1 MRENEKFCDIKL
13 VNKLKSS
20 LYGLKNSIL
29 LFLLV
34 MGPGII
40 TANVDNDAGGI
51 TTYSLAGA
59 RFGYTLIWIL
69 VPVLLALVI
78 IQEMCSRMGVVTGK
92 GLSDLIRENYG
103 VKVTFYVMGALLLTN
118 FGNVLAEFSG
128 IAASMEIFGI
138 SRYLSIPVSAV
149 AVWLLIVKWDY
160 KKVEKVFLVACLI
173 YIAYPLSAL
182 MAGPDWD
189 GIAADA
195 VTPSFSLTVPY
206 FLMIMGIIGTT
217 IAPWMQFYQQSAVV
231 EKGITVKDYKL
242 ARLDV
247 IGGSFF
253 AVLVAFFIVIACG
266 ATLFVHGIR
275 IETAADAAVALA
287 PLAGKYASLLFALG
301 LLNASLFA
309 ASILPLSTAF
319 YVCEGMGWESGI
331 NRNFSE
337 APQFFTLYTILIIF
351 GGGLILIPGAP
362 LLHIMYLS
370 QVVNCILLPFILIF
384 MLLLINKKKLMG
396 EYTNSKTFNILA
408 WITVVIL
415 IVLTVLLT
423 ASYLGVIG

>member
-1 MRENEKFCDIKL
+1 
-13 VNKLKSS
+13 
-20 LYGLKNSIL
+20 
-29 LFLLV
+29 

-51 TTYSLAGA
+51 ATYSIAGT
-59 RFGYTLIWIL
+59 RFGFTLIWIL
-69 VPVLLALVI
+69 LPVLIALII
-78 IQEMCSRMGVVTGK
+78 IQEMCSRMGIVTGK

-103 VKVTFYVMGALLLTN
+103 VKVTFYVMIALLLTN
-118 FGNVLAEFSG
+118 FGNILAEFSG

-138 SRYLSIPVSAV
+138 SRYISIPVSAV
-149 AVWLLIVKWDY
+149 AVWLLIVRWDY

-182 MAGPDWD
+182 MAGLNWKA
-189 GIAADA
+189 IAVDA
-195 VTPSFSLTVPY
+195 ATPSFSFTLPY

-231 EKGITVKDYKL
+231 EKGISVKDYKL

-247 IGGSFF
+247 IGGSLF

-266 ATLFVHGIR
+266 ATLFAHGIK

-319 YVCEGMGWESGI
+319 YVCEGMGWESGV
-331 NRNFSE
+331 NRNFSD
-337 APQFFTLYTILIIF
+337 APQFFALYTVLIIL
-351 GGGLILIPGAP
+351 GGGLILLPGAP
-362 LLHIMYLS
+362 LLQIMYLS

-384 MLLLINKKKLMG
+384 ILLLINKKKLMG
-396 EYTNSKTFNILA
+396 EYTNGKTFNIFA
-408 WITVVIL
+408 WATVAILVIL
-415 IVLTVLLT
+415 TILLTV
-423 ASYLGVIG
+423 SYLGVI

>member
-1 MRENEKFCDIKL
+1 MDENKTFSNINLIKR
-13 VNKLKSS
+13 VKSS
-20 LYGLKNSIL
+20 LNRFKSNIL

-59 RFGYTLIWIL
+59 RFGFTFIWVLI
-69 VPVLLALVI
+69 PVLIALVI
-78 IQEMCSRMGVVTGK
+78 IQEMCSRMGIVTGK
-92 GLSDLIRENYG
+92 GLSDLIRENFG
-103 VKVTFYVMGALLLTN
+103 VRTTFYVMVALLATN
-118 FGNVLAEFSG
+118 FGNILAEFSG

-138 SRYLSIPVSAV
+138 SRYISIPISAA

-182 MAGPDWD
+182 MASPDWNA
-189 GIAADA
+189 IAVDA

-217 IAPWMQFYQQSAVV
+217 IAPWMQFYQQSATV
-231 EKGITVKDYKL
+231 EKGISVKDYKL

-253 AVLVAFFIVIACG
+253 AVLVAFFIIIACG
-266 ATLFVHGIR
+266 ATLFAHDVK

-287 PLAGKYASLLFALG
+287 PLAGKYASMLFALG

-319 YVCEGMGWESGI
+319 YVCEGMGWESGV
-331 NRNFSE
+331 NRNFSD
-337 APQFFTLYTILIIF
+337 APQFFSLYTILIIL
-351 GGGLILIPGAP
+351 GGGLILLPDAP
-362 LLHIMYLS
+362 LLQIMYLS

-396 EYTNSKTFNILA
+396 EFTNSKMFNILA
-408 WITVVIL
+408 WVTVAIL
-415 IVLTVLLT
+415 IMLTTLLTV
-423 ASYLGVIG
+423 SYLGVI

>member
-1 MRENEKFCDIKL
+1 MDENKKFYNIKFIER
-13 VNKLKSS
+13 LKSS
-20 LYGLKNSIL
+20 LYRFKSSIL
-29 LFLLV
+29 LFLFV

-51 TTYSLAGA
+51 ATYSIAGT
-59 RFGYTLIWIL
+59 RFGFTLIWIL
-69 VPVLLALVI
+69 LPVLIALII

-92 GLSDLIRENYG
+92 GLSDLIRENFG
-103 VKVTFYVMGALLLTN
+103 VKVTFYVMVALLLTN
-118 FGNVLAEFSG
+118 FGNILAEFSG

-138 SRYLSIPVSAV
+138 SRYISIPVSAA
-149 AVWLLIVKWDY
+149 AVWLLIVRWDY

-182 MAGPDWD
+182 MAGPDWKA
-189 GIAADA
+189 IAADA
-195 VTPSFSLTVPY
+195 ATPSFSLTVPY

-231 EKGITVKDYKL
+231 EKGISVKDYKL

-247 IGGSFF
+247 IGGSLF

-266 ATLFVHGIR
+266 ATLFAHGIK

-319 YVCEGMGWESGI
+319 YVCEGMGWESGV
-331 NRNFSE
+331 NRNFSD
-337 APQFFTLYTILIIF
+337 APQFFGLYTILIIL
-351 GGGLILIPGAP
+351 GGGLILLPGAP
-362 LLHIMYLS
+362 LLQIMYLS

-396 EYTNSKTFNILA
+396 EYTNGKTFNIFA
-408 WITVVIL
+408 WATVAILVIL
-415 IVLTVLLT
+415 TILLTV
-423 ASYLGVIG
+423 SYLGVI

>member
-1 MRENEKFCDIKL
+1 MDENKKFYNIKFIER
-13 VNKLKSS
+13 LKSS
-20 LYGLKNSIL
+20 LYRFKSSIL
-29 LFLLV
+29 LFLFV

-51 TTYSLAGA
+51 ATYSIAGT
-59 RFGYTLIWIL
+59 RFGFTLIWIL
-69 VPVLLALVI
+69 LPVLIALII
-78 IQEMCSRMGVVTGK
+78 IQEMCSRMGIVTGK

-103 VKVTFYVMGALLLTN
+103 VKVTFYVMVALLLTN
-118 FGNVLAEFSG
+118 FGNILAEFSG

-138 SRYLSIPVSAV
+138 SRYISIPVSAA
-149 AVWLLIVKWDY
+149 AVWLLIVRWDY

-182 MAGPDWD
+182 MAGPDWKT
-189 GIAADA
+189 IVADA
-195 VTPSFSLTVPY
+195 ATPSFSLTVPY

-231 EKGITVKDYKL
+231 EKGISVKDYKL

-247 IGGSFF
+247 IGGSLF

-266 ATLFVHGIR
+266 ATLFAHGIK

-319 YVCEGMGWESGI
+319 YVCEGMGWESGV
-331 NRNFSE
+331 NRNFSD
-337 APQFFTLYTILIIF
+337 APQFFALYTILIIL
-351 GGGLILIPGAP
+351 GGGLILLPGTP
-362 LLHIMYLS
+362 LLQIMYLS

-396 EYTNSKTFNILA
+396 EYTNGKTFNIFA
-408 WITVVIL
+408 WATVAILVIL
-415 IVLTVLLT
+415 TILLTV
-423 ASYLGVIG
+423 SYLGVI